1 LLEVLLLIILLLI
14 IALLLP
20 LLPLLDVIIDVEDE
34 DKDVWIRWTG
44 YRYDVKR
51 VSGMVRE

>member
-1 LLEVLLLIILLLI
+1 VLLLIILLLI

-20 LLPLLDVIIDVEDE
+20 LLLLLDVIIDVEDE

>member
-1 LLEVLLLIILLLI
+1 MLLLIILLLI

-20 LLPLLDVIIDVEDE
+20 LLLLDVIIDVEDE

-51 VSGMVRE
+51 VSGIRE